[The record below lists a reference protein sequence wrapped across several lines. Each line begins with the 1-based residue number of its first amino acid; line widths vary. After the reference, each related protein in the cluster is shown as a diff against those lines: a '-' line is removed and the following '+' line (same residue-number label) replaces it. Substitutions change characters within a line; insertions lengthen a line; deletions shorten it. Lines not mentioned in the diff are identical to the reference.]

1 LNQPSKACFLIE
13 AKSDKQKIQAPYAK
27 LDALIDASKQIA
39 NVSAKDSSGTVFVP
53 RHLAKISLPHS
64 KSNDSKY
71 VITSGSMEMTLLTAS
86 SLGLPYGSIAR
97 LILIF
102 LTTQAVF
109 TKSPEIVFDGSFTS
123 FMRNFGIRATGGR
136 KGNISGFRNQLERIL
151 STSIFTKYY
160 GDVPISSLNT
170 VVAEKTENWWSARHE
185 NGLYSRQLR
194 VTIGNGLFKDIRTSA
209 VPVDMRA
216 LRALKGSSL
225 AIDIYIWLTH
235 RMSNLKSIAT
245 RPIPWNRLQ
254 EQFGPGFQKDSKG
267 LANFK
272 KNFKQ
277 QLRMVRAVYPDAKV
291 ECSEL
296 GVVLRLSPTHVPK
309 TYSRKAVDRESYP
322 HMNCS

>member
-1 LNQPSKACFLIE
+1 MNQPSKACFQSE
-13 AKSDKQKIQAPYAK
+13 AISDKQKTQASSAK
-27 LDALIDASKQIA
+27 LDALIDASIKIA
-39 NVSAKDSSGTVFVP
+39 NVSAKESSEIAYVP
-53 RHLAKISLPHS
+53 RYLAMISLPHS
-64 KSNDSKY
+64 RSSDVRY
-71 VITSGSMEMTLLTAS
+71 VIRSRSMEMTLLTAS
-86 SLGLPYGSIAR
+86 SHGLPYGSIAR

-102 LTTQAVF
+102 LATQVVF
-109 TKSPEIVFDGSFTS
+109 TKSQEIVFDRSFTS
-123 FMRNFGIRATGGR
+123 FMKHFGIRATGGK

-151 STSIFTKYY
+151 STSIFTRYF

-216 LRALKGSSL
+216 LRKLKGSSL
-225 AIDIYIWLTH
+225 AIDIYIWLTY
-235 RMSNLKSIAT
+235 RMSYLKSNAS
-245 RPIPWNRLQ
+245 RPIPWIRLL

-272 KNFKQ
+272 KNFMH
-277 QLRMVRAVYPDAKV
+277 QLSMVLEVYPAAKV

-296 GVVLRLSPTHVPK
+296 GVVLRPSPTHVAK
-309 TYSRKAVDRESYP
+309 TYSRKAVDRQSYP
-322 HMNCS
+322 HMICS